1 MTIVIILAALILLMA
16 IFLFG
21 GTILTALKLAI
32 AQPSRVDEIRR
43 LRQEGLT
50 VNQEGES
57 A

>member
-1 MTIVIILAALILLMA
+1 MTIVIVLAALILLMA

-21 GTILTALKLAI
+21 GAILTALKLAV

>member
-21 GTILTALKLAI
+21 GTILTALKLAV

>member
-16 IFLFG
+16 IFLFV
-21 GTILTALKLAI
+21 GTILTALKLAV